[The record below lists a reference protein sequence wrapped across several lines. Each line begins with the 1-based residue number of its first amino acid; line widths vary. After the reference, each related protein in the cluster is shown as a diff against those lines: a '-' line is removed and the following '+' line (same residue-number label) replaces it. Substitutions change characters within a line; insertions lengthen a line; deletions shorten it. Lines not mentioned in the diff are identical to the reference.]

1 MIKNV
6 ILDMG
11 GVLLSFEPQIPLDAF
26 CKTQEQKKIIQ
37 RELFESPFWHEADA
51 GRIKDADLFERIK
64 PNVAPEHH
72 DALKQCCDHWDIC
85 MQPIQGAREFCR
97 SLKAADFGV
106 YVLSNASDK
115 FYEYFGKFLPLD
127 FFDGVIVSSDI
138 KLMKPDHEIFRY
150 VMEKYELRKE
160 ECLFIDDSIANVD
173 SARAFGMQAHQ
184 FCNDFDIIIK
194 YLD

>member
-26 CKTQEQKKIIQ
+26 CKTQEQKQMIR

-51 GRIKDADLFERIK
+51 GKIKDADLFDLVK
-64 PNVAPEHH
+64 QNVAPEDY
-72 DALKQCCDHWDIC
+72 DALQQCCAHWDIC
-85 MQPIQGAREFCR
+85 MQPIKGAREFCQY
-97 SLKAADFGV
+97 LKAAGFGV

-115 FYEYFGKFLPLD
+115 FYEYFGNFLPLS

-138 KLMKPDHEIFRY
+138 KMMKPDHEIFGY
-150 VMEKYELRKE
+150 VMDKYGLNKE
-160 ECLFIDDSIANVD
+160 ECLFVDDSIANVD
-173 SARAFGMQAHQ
+173 SARAFGMHAHQ
-184 FCNDFDIIIK
+184 FCNDFDEIK
-194 YLD
+194 KNL